1 MKRVILIGDS
11 IRMGYEATVRS
22 RLADV
27 AEVVAPKD
35 NGATSD
41 NVVAHLAEWALSRP
55 ADVIHVN
62 CGLHDIKT
70 EFGQDACRI
79 PLDAYAA
86 NVRHILLRLRNA
98 TDAAILWASSTP
110 VNEVW
115 HNALK
120 PFARHET
127 DVVRYNA
134 AAAAV
139 AGELDI
145 EVNDLFTVVTDAGRD
160 ELLMDDGVHF
170 EPPGC
175 ELLGQAVAMRVRKA
189 MGQ

>member
-1 MKRVILIGDS
+1 MKNVILIGDS
-11 IRMGYEATVRS
+11 IRMGYEATAREL
-22 RLADV
+22 LADV
-27 AEVVAPKD
+27 ACVSAPQD

-70 EFGQDACRI
+70 EFGQDARRV
-79 PLDAYAA
+79 PLDRYAA
-86 NVRHILLRLRNA
+86 NVRYILTRLMNETTA
-98 TDAAILWASSTP
+98 TIIWASSTP

-120 PFARHET
+120 PFARYEA
-127 DVVRYNA
+127 DVTAYNA
-134 AAAAV
+134 AAAGV
-139 AGELDI
+139 ATDLGVP
-145 EVNDLFTVVTDAGRD
+145 VNDLFAVVTGAGRD

-170 EPPGC
+170 ESAGS
-175 ELLGQAVAMRVRKA
+175 ELLGRAVAARIREVLP
-189 MGQ
+189 

>member
-1 MKRVILIGDS
+1 
-11 IRMGYEATVRS
+11 
-22 RLADV
+22 
-27 AEVVAPKD
+27 
-35 NGATSD
+35 
-41 NVVAHLAEWALSRP
+41 
-55 ADVIHVN
+55 
-62 CGLHDIKT
+62 
-70 EFGQDACRI
+70 
-79 PLDAYAA
+79 
-86 NVRHILLRLRNA
+86 
-98 TDAAILWASSTP
+98 
-110 VNEVW
+110 
-115 HNALK
+115 
-120 PFARHET
+120 
-127 DVVRYNA
+127 VVRYNA